1 MKDMQKA
8 AERILEAVKNG
19 EQITVYGD
27 YDVDGISAS
36 SLLYL
41 YLQGLGAKVN
51 TYIPKRKNEGYGLN
65 NEALAALVE
74 AGTTLLVTVDCGI
87 SGVDEVAAA
96 PAGLEIIITDHTRRR
111 MFCRR
116 LTRSLIRI
124 SATADIR
131 LSIFP
136 AWAWLLSCVRRCI
149 RCSI

>member
-51 TYIPKRKNEGYGLN
+51 NVYPPKEKMK
-65 NEALAALVE
+65 A
-74 AGTTLLVTVDCGI
+74 
-87 SGVDEVAAA
+87 
-96 PAGLEIIITDHTRRR
+96 TD
-111 MFCRR
+111 
-116 LTRSLIRI
+116 
-124 SATADIR
+124 
-131 LSIFP
+131 
-136 AWAWLLSCVRRCI
+136 
-149 RCSI
+149 

>member
-51 TYIPKRKNEGYGLN
+51 TYIPKKKK
-65 NEALAALVE
+65 
-74 AGTTLLVTVDCGI
+74 
-87 SGVDEVAAA
+87 
-96 PAGLEIIITDHTRRR
+96 
-111 MFCRR
+111 
-116 LTRSLIRI
+116 
-124 SATADIR
+124 
-131 LSIFP
+131 
-136 AWAWLLSCVRRCI
+136 
-149 RCSI
+149 